1 MNILQMCTANSKIIE
16 FFSSF
21 LGMDLKIVVG
31 LLLVLCQLGQR
42 LLSQH
47 TTAGYIYQLVHGK
60 DNDDD
65 VSAFA
70 KFTAYI
76 DCWQDDS
83 CLYVAK
89 EKRSGTFVLMKTGEM
104 LNNDKYFA
112 VWKKN
117 SLGRQNIYFL

>member
-1 MNILQMCTANSKIIE
+1 MH
-16 FFSSF
+16 
-21 LGMDLKIVVG
+21 LKIVA
-31 LLLVLCQLGQR
+31 LLILVLCQVEQR
-42 LLSQH
+42 LLSQL
-47 TTAGYIYQLVHGK
+47 TTAGYMYQLVAGK

-83 CLYVAK
+83 CLYVVK
-89 EKRSGTFVLMKTGEM
+89 EKSSGKFALKKTGEM
-104 LNNDKYFA
+104 LNNGKYFA

-117 SLGRQNIYFL
+117 YIGRHNICFI